1 MITTLWSIDA
11 YKVSYPDIQEI
22 IDFRESEFM
31 KSLPVEYYKH
41 VPILNFR
48 TSHPD
53 MDDFIHT
60 TPVFKNLHEF
70 MKKHAKIYWDHL
82 GLRPKT
88 TPEIFE
94 SWIHIYN
101 PNIRFEAHTHSLAGI
116 TGILYID
123 ASPAQGKLVLHNPM
137 DLMLDNVQWKNMQNA
152 ATRTDLMTLN
162 RTLEVNT
169 GDLVF
174 LPGWMRHGVE
184 TNSTD
189 RPRKIIGS
197 NWR

>member
-1 MITTLWSIDA
+1 MITQLWSVDA

-48 TSHPD
+48 TTHPD
-53 MDDFIHT
+53 MDDFIHK
-60 TPVFKNLHEF
+60 TPLFKNLHEF
-70 MKKHAKIYWDHL
+70 MRKHAKIYWDYL
-82 GLRPKT
+82 GLQPRVI
-88 TPEIFE
+88 PEIFE
-94 SWIHIYN
+94 SWAHIYN
-101 PNIRFEAHTHSLAGI
+101 PNIRFEAHSHSMAGI

-123 ASPAQGKLVLHNPM
+123 SSPAQGRLVLYNPM
-137 DLMLDNVQWKNMQNA
+137 DLMLDNVQWANRQNA

-162 RTLEVNT
+162 RALEVNT

-174 LPGWMRHGVE
+174 IPGWMKHGVE
-184 TNSTD
+184 ANSTD